1 MNTLDIVLIDVICY
15 MGGLFTGLGICFKYK
30 HDLLVRTSSHA
41 QLQDLVQKITN
52 DIQAQTSEGP
62 PVMATA
68 PSVMATAPSVMATA
82 PSISEVISPMKEII
96 VRTT

>member
-1 MNTLDIVLIDVICY
+1 MNTLDIVLIDIICY

-68 PSVMATAPSVMATA
+68 PSVMATAPS
-82 PSISEVISPMKEII
+82 ISEVISPMKEII

>member
-1 MNTLDIVLIDVICY
+1 MNTLDIVLIDIICY

-68 PSVMATAPSVMATA
+68 PSVMATAPS
-82 PSISEVISPMKEII
+82 ISEVISPMKEIVI
-96 VRTT
+96 RTT

>member
-68 PSVMATAPSVMATA
+68 PSVMATAPS
-82 PSISEVISPMKEII
+82 ISVVISPMKEIVI
-96 VRTT
+96 RTT

>member
-1 MNTLDIVLIDVICY
+1 

-68 PSVMATAPSVMATA
+68 PSVMATAPS
-82 PSISEVISPMKEII
+82 ISEVISPMKEII

>member
-1 MNTLDIVLIDVICY
+1 MNTLDIVLIDIICY
-15 MGGLFTGLGICFKYK
+15 MGGLFTGLAICFKYK

-68 PSVMATAPSVMATA
+68 PSVMATAPS
-82 PSISEVISPMKEII
+82 ISEVISPMKEIVI
-96 VRTT
+96 RTT

>member
-68 PSVMATAPSVMATA
+68 PSVMATAPS
-82 PSISEVISPMKEII
+82 ISEVISPMKEIVI
-96 VRTT
+96 RTT

>member
-1 MNTLDIVLIDVICY
+1 MNTLDIVLIDIICY

-62 PVMATA
+62 PIMATEPRVIASA
-68 PSVMATAPSVMATA
+68 PT
-82 PSISEVISPMKEII
+82 ISEVISPMKEIVI
-96 VRTT
+96 RTT

>member
-52 DIQAQTSEGP
+52 DIQASTSEGP
-62 PVMATA
+62 P
-68 PSVMATAPSVMATA
+68 VMATAPSVMATA

-96 VRTT
+96 VRTS

>member
-15 MGGLFTGLGICFKYK
+15 MGGLFTGLVICFKYK

-68 PSVMATAPSVMATA
+68 PSVMATAPNV
-82 PSISEVISPMKEII
+82 SEVISPMKEIVI
-96 VRTT
+96 RTNEI